1 MNVERIPFDSIYL
14 EIYKL
19 SEGIYASIWNQ
30 KLGPS
35 SNAGFFDLGN
45 ITVVFDTMMDPFS
58 TKDMIAA
65 AKSITG
71 KEPFLLINSHAH
83 MDHVFGNRL
92 FPISMPI
99 LSSKGTLNRF
109 HKELE
114 EQFNN
119 MKKNA
124 PNQFKNT
131 EELLQNEKDP
141 KKTIEL
147 KNDLVTYREIQEPK
161 FELRPPDLI
170 LQNRMKVKGT
180 DRSVEIINV
189 GNAHSY
195 EDIIA
200 YFPDDKICF
209 MGDLLFTNLD
219 PAWANGINGTPWAVD
234 PQNFQD
240 IMKTYY
246 EKDLDVYVPG
256 HGVLCSKKEVKA
268 TIDYL
273 DKYFLNK

>member
-45 ITVVFDTMMDPFS
+45 ITIVFDTMMDPFS
-58 TKDMIAA
+58 TRDMISA

-71 KEPFLLINSHAH
+71 KDPFLLINSHAH

-92 FPISMPI
+92 FPNSMPI
-99 LSSKGTLNRF
+99 LSSNGTLSRF
-109 HKELE
+109 QKELI
-114 EQFNN
+114 EQFDNLRN
-119 MKKNA
+119 NA
-124 PNQFKNT
+124 PTQYKNT
-131 EELLQNEKDP
+131 EELLQNEKDSN
-141 KKTIEL
+141 KIIEL
-147 KNDLVTYREIQEPK
+147 KNDLITYKEVQDPNFK
-161 FELRPPDLI
+161 LRSPDLI
-170 LQNRMKVKGT
+170 LHDRMTIYGT
-180 DRSVEIINV
+180 NRSVQIINV
-189 GNAHSY
+189 GNAHSN

-200 YFPDDKICF
+200 YFPDEKICF

-234 PQNFQD
+234 PQNFRD
-240 IMKTYY
+240 VMKTYY
-246 EKDLDVYVPG
+246 EKELDVYVPG
-256 HGVLCSKKEVKA
+256 HGGLCSKKEVQA

-273 DKYFLNK
+273 NKYFLNK